1 MLAVLTKNPLALLL
15 CNSFAFLLRL
25 IASLGHGYL
34 LAHLVNFVF
43 SNILISGCA
52 FLLVFSI
59 APSLG
64 HILAV
69 LFGHALTILPLNI
82 ALLVGNLFA
91 HLSLLV
97 VALVSGY

>member
-34 LAHLVNFVF
+34 LAHLNFVF

-52 FLLVFSI
+52 FLLVISI
-59 APSLG
+59 ALSLG
-64 HILAV
+64 HILVV
-69 LFGHALTILPLNI
+69 LFGHALTVLPLNI